1 MSRGKIIV
9 ILIGVALAGFVGY
22 RMFSGSG
29 GGASPG
35 AGMRRGGGGADADAP
50 IPVTAVAAAVE
61 NVPLNLDALGTVQ
74 ALNTVSVRPQ
84 VGGQIEAILFREG
97 QEIAKD
103 EVIARIDAR
112 SYQAQLDQ
120 AVAKK
125 KQDEAQLG
133 GARSTLKR
141 YEELIQKN
149 FVAAQDL
156 ENQRHTVRQ
165 LEALVASDEA
175 AIASARVQ
183 LGYTTIRA
191 PIAGLAGIRQVDIG
205 NIVQGGQSDA
215 IVVLTQVHPINVVF
229 TLPEQQLERV
239 RAAGQDLKVSARD
252 RGDNRVVAEGRLSVI
267 DNQIDATTGSF
278 KLKAEFS
285 NDANTLWPGQFV
297 NVRLEVGALA
307 NALTVPSQ
315 ALQRGP
321 DGAYV
326 YVVKEDSTVALQPVK
341 AGAEAGG
348 GKTVVLE
355 GLQAGER
362 VVSEGQFRLRPGAKV
377 LALAPGETPPAPA
390 APAAGEA
397 GKSGE
402 TPRRR
407 RSGG

>member
-1 MSRGKIIV
+1 
-9 ILIGVALAGFVGY
+9 
-22 RMFSGSG
+22 
-29 GGASPG
+29 
-35 AGMRRGGGGADADAP
+35 MRRGGAQSDAP

-84 VGGQIEAILFREG
+84 VGGQIEAMLFREG

-103 EVIARIDAR
+103 DVIARIDAR

-125 KQDEAQLG
+125 KQDEAKLG

-141 YEELIQKN
+141 YEELIQKS

-165 LEALVASDEA
+165 LEAVVASDEA

-191 PIAGLAGIRQVDIG
+191 PISGLAGIRQVDVG

-215 IVVLTQVHPINVVF
+215 IVVLTQVHPITVLF

-239 RAAGQDLKVSARD
+239 RAAGADLKVSARD

-267 DNQIDATTGSF
+267 DNQIDAATGSF

-285 NDANTLWPGQFV
+285 NDTNSLWPGQFV
-297 NVRLEVGALA
+297 NVRLEVGQLA

-326 YVVKEDSTVALQPVK
+326 YVVNDDSTVAQQAIK
-341 AGAEAGG
+341 TGAEAGNG
-348 GKTVVLE
+348 RTVVLE
-355 GLQAGER
+355 GLQAGQR
-362 VVSEGQFRLRPGAKV
+362 VVSEGQFRLKPGAKV

-390 APAAGEA
+390 ATPAASGDA
-397 GKSGE
+397 AKSGE

>member
-1 MSRGKIIV
+1 MSRGKLIV
-9 ILIGVALAGFVGY
+9 ILLAVGLAGLIGY
-22 RMFSGSG
+22 RSFSGSSG
-29 GGASPG
+29 GSGQ
-35 AGMRRGGGGADADAP
+35 RRGGGDADAP
-50 IPVTAVAAAVE
+50 IPVTAVPATIE

-84 VGGQIEAILFREG
+84 VGGQIEAILFKEG

-103 EVIARIDAR
+103 DVIARIDPR
-112 SYQAQLDQ
+112 TYQTQLDQ
-120 AVAKK
+120 TLAKK

-165 LEALVASDEA
+165 LEALVAADEA
-175 AIASARVQ
+175 AAAAARVQ
-183 LGYTTIRA
+183 MGYTTIRA
-191 PIAGLAGIRQVDIG
+191 PIAGLAGIRQVDVG
-205 NIVQGGQSDA
+205 NLVQGSQSEA

-239 RAAGQDLKVSARD
+239 RAAGQSLKVSARNRSD
-252 RGDNRVVAEGRLSVI
+252 DRVVGVGTLSVV
-267 DNQIDATTGSF
+267 DNQIDATTGTF

-285 NDANTLWPGQFV
+285 NDENALWPGQFV

-307 NALTVPSQ
+307 DAVTVPTQ

-321 DGAYV
+321 DGSYV
-326 YVVKEDSTVALQPVK
+326 YLVTSESSVTLQPVK
-341 AGAEAGG
+341 PGTEAPGG
-348 GKTVVLE
+348 RTVVLE
-355 GLQAGER
+355 GLKAGDR
-362 VVSEGQFRLRPGAKV
+362 VVSEGQFRLKPGAKV

-390 APAAGEA
+390 AATPSGSGEA
-397 GKSGE
+397 KPGE

-407 RSGG
+407 RGG

>member
-9 ILIGVALAGFVGY
+9 ILIGVVLAGFVGY
-22 RMFSGSG
+22 RLYSGSG
-29 GGASPG
+29 QQG
-35 AGMRRGGGGADADAP
+35 AGMRRGGADADAP

-84 VGGQIEAILFREG
+84 VGGQIEAMLFREG

-191 PIAGLAGIRQVDIG
+191 PIAGLAGIRQVDVG

-239 RAAGQDLKVSARD
+239 RAAGPDLKVSARD

-267 DNQIDATTGSF
+267 DNQIDAATGSF

-341 AGAEAGG
+341 TGAEAGG
-348 GKTVVLE
+348 GRTVVLE
-355 GLQAGER
+355 GLRAGER
-362 VVSEGQFRLRPGAKV
+362 VVSEGQFRLKPGAKV

-390 APAAGEA
+390 MPAAGEA
-397 GKSGE
+397 ATSGE